1 MVTLTLVEA
10 PSISASPPTQQQQKQ
25 QQEQY
30 KHKQQNQQSR
40 SSLWPMK
47 GDVIS
52 EMDADKS
59 KKLLEWELSSLEAND
74 LRSHA
79 WYHGNR
85 VDRIEAEKLLRKCV
99 AIEHAIIDT
108 TITATTVNVVIPREG
123 EEEMEGEGTND
134 DSDGLEDVNSD
145 GDLAMDDFLDGLVD
159 ERGRMPDPSMA
170 TSTFMA
176 AALLAHRRRHMD
188 GMLSAKKPNFQGH
201 SNRRNFYCFLVR
213 DSINVRPP
221 GRYVVSCLRV
231 DKYDDVENDNK
242 NPISG
247 DNIADEQKR
256 KKFLRKQLRR
266 RIRRQQRH
274 PVLHFV
280 INEVSVHVL
289 LFTV

>member
-1 MVTLTLVEA
+1 MV
-10 PSISASPPTQQQQKQ
+10 
-25 QQEQY
+25 
-30 KHKQQNQQSR
+30 
-40 SSLWPMK
+40 
-47 GDVIS
+47 S

-59 KKLLEWELSSLEAND
+59 KKLLEWELSTLEAND

-108 TITATTVNVVIPREG
+108 TITATTVNVNVPREG
-123 EEEMEGEGTND
+123 QKEMEGESTTDNW
-134 DSDGLEDVNSD
+134 DGLEDVNSD
-145 GDLAMDDFLDGLVD
+145 GDFALDDFLDGLID

-170 TSTFMA
+170 TSTSMA
-176 AALLAHRRRHMD
+176 AALLMHQRCHMD
-188 GMLSAKKPNFQGH
+188 GMLSTKKPSFQGH

-221 GRYVVSCLRV
+221 GRYVVSCLCV
-231 DKYDDVENDNK
+231 DKYDDVENDNR
-242 NPISG
+242 NLESG
-247 DNIADEQKR
+247 DDNMDEQKR
-256 KKFLRKQLRR
+256 KKFLRRQYRR
-266 RIRRQQRH
+266 RVRRQQRH